1 MSDQIKRI
9 VNEDYTVKSGAYA
22 VADSKYSMTI
32 DEFGEYKYDK
42 DGLASTEKSKLE
54 LVCSMSH
61 KSYDEDKIAKELF
74 RNTDDIKHN
83 QVIGYYLNLY
93 AGHVIEGDYRKNAS
107 SGGFATWIFKE
118 LLVNKHIDGVIHV
131 KASSA
136 AETLFEYGVSTT
148 VEEICEGSKT
158 KYYPVEFSKA
168 LNKVKK
174 LPGKYAIIGIPS
186 FITELRLLAMQ
197 DKTIDNKI
205 KYTIGL
211 ICGHQKSS
219 KYTEA
224 LAWQY
229 GIKPG
234 DLRDINYRKKIPNK
248 SSSDYSIEMTGT
260 INGKLVKK
268 TVNQNNFFVSNWGH
282 GFFKTKFSDFT
293 DDAMNETA
301 DISLGDAW
309 LPEYVTDE
317 KGNNILI
324 VRNKEIQR
332 IINNGLKEGKIKLD
346 ALSVNDIIRSQ
357 KGLIRHTRD
366 ALPYRLYKLDRTQI
380 WRPKKRIQASNKL
393 PYIRKKVQNIR
404 KDIAEQSHLIYR
416 EAVIRD
422 DWMFFEKKMQK
433 YVNRYDYAYKLLR
446 IQEIGTINTIK
457 KISNRSIRKFQ
468 TK

>member
-1 MSDQIKRI
+1 
-9 VNEDYTVKSGAYA
+9 
-22 VADSKYSMTI
+22 
-32 DEFGEYKYDK
+32 
-42 DGLASTEKSKLE
+42 
-54 LVCSMSH
+54 
-61 KSYDEDKIAKELF
+61 
-74 RNTDDIKHN
+74 
-83 QVIGYYLNLY
+83 
-93 AGHVIEGDYRKNAS
+93 
-107 SGGFATWIFKE
+107 
-118 LLVNKHIDGVIHV
+118 
-131 KASSA
+131 
-136 AETLFEYGVSTT
+136 
-148 VEEICEGSKT
+148 
-158 KYYPVEFSKA
+158 
-168 LNKVKK
+168 
-174 LPGKYAIIGIPS
+174 
-186 FITELRLLAMQ
+186 
-197 DKTIDNKI
+197 
-205 KYTIGL
+205 
-211 ICGHQKSS
+211 
-219 KYTEA
+219 
-224 LAWQY
+224 
-229 GIKPG
+229 
-234 DLRDINYRKKIPNK
+234 
-248 SSSDYSIEMTGT
+248 
-260 INGKLVKK
+260 LVKK